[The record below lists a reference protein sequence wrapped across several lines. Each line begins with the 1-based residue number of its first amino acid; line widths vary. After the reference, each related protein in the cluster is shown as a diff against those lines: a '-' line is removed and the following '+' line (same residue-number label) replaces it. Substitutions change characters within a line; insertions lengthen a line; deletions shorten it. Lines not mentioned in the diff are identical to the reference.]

1 MKIFYGDFG
10 EKYCPLL
17 WLTWDYSGSA
27 GAEIQ
32 AAAGGRQTY
41 NVKLTTTIAPTAQGD
56 TEDDDDSQQKKAQF
70 SSFGIVFDEGR
81 QLAMKAFTG
90 VSTLRKITEAEMEKI
105 LNDCDPIEAPP
116 GEYKIQ
122 PEKQG

>member
-1 MKIFYGDFG
+1 MRSK
-10 EKYCPLL
+10 CPLL
-17 WLTWDYSGSA
+17 WLTCDYSGSA

-56 TEDDDDSQQKKAQF
+56 TEEEEEDDSQQKKAQF

-122 PEKQG
+122 PKKQG